1 MPRTLDVLGRV
12 NQPIRTAIEVSGNF
26 HLTCQPDTLR
36 VPPYMGMPFYK
47 GRGFIKR
54 EGVFIKEGG
63 VLFKRRLERST
74 DYYP

>member
-54 EGVFIKEGG
+54 EGVFIKEGNTFANYG
-63 VLFKRRLERST
+63 VAEG
-74 DYYP
+74 